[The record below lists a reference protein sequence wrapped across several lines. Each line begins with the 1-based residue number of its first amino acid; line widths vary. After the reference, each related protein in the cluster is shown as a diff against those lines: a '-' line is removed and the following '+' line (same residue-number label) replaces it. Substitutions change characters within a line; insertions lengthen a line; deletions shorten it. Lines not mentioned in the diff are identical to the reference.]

1 MREAG
6 EEGRG
11 VAARF
16 GPRPA
21 SWAQGASNR
30 GVWERPVREGV
41 WPGEGFGCSPAMVSL
56 PRCRHVPPAQNVE
69 AIRMAR
75 QKSEKRRSIV
85 AVLSF

>member
-1 MREAG
+1 MAPDQPL
-6 EEGRG
+6 
-11 VAARF
+11 
-16 GPRPA
+16 GPREQVTEARGSGPSERVSVLGRA
-21 SWAQGASNR
+21 SAVPQRW
-30 GVWERPVREGV
+30 
-41 WPGEGFGCSPAMVSL
+41 CL